1 MLYTEFE
8 VGDKALKLRITTRA
22 CVELEKKMGR
32 NRSALIRMFLV
43 LRMAPGCYGILGPLC
58 HAWPMKL
65 K

>member
-1 MLYTEFE
+1 MIELDASSEKTQ
-8 VGDKALKLRITTRA
+8 RA
-22 CVELEKKMGR
+22 K